1 MLYSRR
7 STDRSV
13 QMQVVRSAVEAVL
26 FSVNKKKAMWIA
38 VAGWI
43 VLFIAVSTIIVVNGN
58 RSVVPAYR
66 TAALN
71 WMSGQHLYDSRGV
84 GGFVYLPQSAVLFV
98 PFALFPPTVG
108 EILWRLG
115 MIVVFAAGLYRFGR
129 LAGERSAGDFF
140 PLLSLVTIPLV
151 WDCARNGQATL
162 IITGLMLLAV
172 ADMANSRWW
181 RATLWLSLG
190 IAIKPLVLVLVLLV
204 MAIDRRLTWR
214 LIVGMGVTALS
225 PFLTQAPGYVV
236 QQYIACVQNM
246 ATAAH
251 VGVLIQGWT
260 SPFTALRA
268 LGIIDVPENIQTAIR
283 LAGAIATLLLCF
295 FVKRRLEPS
304 RAALYLFT
312 LASLYLILFSPR
324 TENNTYAMLSPAIA
338 AFLASA
344 FLVELRRR
352 QGLLLAVMVLLL
364 VGSRFVERLLA
375 PHAEQVWLS
384 PFVAVLF
391 AAYAIIQLFKDT
403 ANPFAGENVTRP
415 GIS

>member
-1 MLYSRR
+1 MFRCRWSDLQWEV
-7 STDRSV
+7 TL
-13 QMQVVRSAVEAVL
+13 SAVY
-26 FSVNKKKAMWIA
+26 KKSAMWIA

-43 VLFIAVSTIIVVNGN
+43 VLFVAVSAMIVVNGN

-66 TAALN
+66 TAALS
-71 WMSGQHLYDSRGV
+71 WISGQHLYDSKGV

-115 MIVVFAAGLYRFGR
+115 MIAVFAAGLYRFGR
-129 LAGERSAGDFF
+129 LAGERSTGDFF
-140 PLLSLVTIPLV
+140 SLLSLATIPLV

-172 ADMANSRWW
+172 ADMAQSRWW

-190 IAIKPLVLVLVLLV
+190 IAIKPLVLVLALLV
-204 MAIDRRLTWR
+204 LAIDRRMSWR
-214 LIVGMGVTALS
+214 LLVGLGVTALS

-246 ATAAH
+246 TTAAH
-251 VGVLIQGWT
+251 VGVSIQGWT

-268 LGIIDVPENIQTAIR
+268 LGIVDVPENIQTVIR
-283 LAGAIATLLLCF
+283 LAGAVATLLLCF
-295 FVKRRLEPS
+295 FIKWRLEPS

-344 FLVELRRR
+344 FLVEQRRR
-352 QGLLLAVMVLLL
+352 QGMLLAGMVLLL
-364 VGSRFVERLLA
+364 VGSRFIERQLA

-391 AAYAIIQLFKDT
+391 AAYALIRLFTDA
-403 ANPFAGENVTRP
+403 ANPFAGENIPRP
-415 GIS
+415 GVS

>member
-1 MLYSRR
+1 MQINGPENAP
-7 STDRSV
+7 V
-13 QMQVVRSAVEAVL
+13 QVVWSAVEVTVA
-26 FSVNKKKAMWIA
+26 SAYKKRAMRIA

-43 VLFIAVSTIIVVNGN
+43 VLFLAVSAIIAVHGK

-66 TAALN
+66 TAALS
-71 WMSGQHLYDSRGV
+71 WISGQSLYDSTGV

-98 PFALFPPTVG
+98 PFALLPPTVG
-108 EILWRLG
+108 DILWRLG
-115 MIVVFAAGLYRFGR
+115 MIAVFVAGLYRFGG
-129 LAGERSAGDFF
+129 LAGERSAGEFF
-140 PLLSLVTIPLV
+140 PLMSLVTIPLV

-172 ADMANSRWW
+172 ADIALARLW

-190 IAIKPLVLVLVLLV
+190 VAIKPLVLVLVLLA
-204 MAIDRRLTWR
+204 MAIDRRMSWR
-214 LIVGMGVTALS
+214 LLVGLGVTALS

-236 QQYIACVQNM
+236 QQYSACVQNM
-246 ATAAH
+246 TTAAH
-251 VGVLIQGWT
+251 VGVSNQGWT

-268 LGIIDVPENIQTAIR
+268 LGIVDVPESIQTAIR

-295 FVKRRLEPS
+295 FASRRLEPS

-312 LASLYLILFSPR
+312 LASLYLMLFSPR

-338 AFLASA
+338 AFLACA
-344 FLVELRRR
+344 FLVEQRR
-352 QGLLLAVMVLLL
+352 QQGMLLACMVLML

-391 AAYAIIQLFKDT
+391 AAYALTRLFTDA
-403 ANPFAGENVTRP
+403 ANPVTGGNVPRT
-415 GIS
+415 GAS

>member
-1 MLYSRR
+1 
-7 STDRSV
+7 
-13 QMQVVRSAVEAVL
+13 MQVQGQGLYQEGAKLSAAY
-26 FSVNKKKAMWIA
+26 KKNAIWIA

-43 VLFIAVSTIIVVNGN
+43 VLFVAVSAIIAVNGN

-66 TAALN
+66 AASLS
-71 WMSGQHLYDSRGV
+71 WISGQHLYDSSGV
-84 GGFVYLPQSAVLFV
+84 GGFVYFPQSAVLFI
-98 PFALFPPTVG
+98 PFALFSPALG
-108 EILWRLG
+108 DILWRLG
-115 MIVVFAAGLYRFGR
+115 MIAVFAAGLYRFGR

-140 PLLSLVTIPLV
+140 PLLSLVTMPLV

-172 ADMANSRWW
+172 VDMAHSRWW

-204 MAIDRRLTWR
+204 TVIERRMNWR
-214 LIVGMGVTALS
+214 LLVGMGVTALS
-225 PFLTQAPGYVV
+225 PFLAQAPGYVV

-246 ATAAH
+246 TTAAH
-251 VGVLIQGWT
+251 VGVSMQGWT

-268 LGIIDVPENIQTAIR
+268 LGIVDVPENIQTAIR
-283 LAGAIATLLLCF
+283 LAAAIATLLLCF
-295 FVKRRLEPS
+295 FVKRRLEPP

-338 AFLASA
+338 AFLAPA
-344 FLVELRRR
+344 FLVEQKRL
-352 QGLLLAVMVLLL
+352 QGMMLAGMVLLL

-384 PFVAVLF
+384 PFVAILF
-391 AAYAIIQLFKDT
+391 AAYALIRLYTD
-403 ANPFAGENVTRP
+403 ASNPFAGKNVPHP
-415 GIS
+415 GVS